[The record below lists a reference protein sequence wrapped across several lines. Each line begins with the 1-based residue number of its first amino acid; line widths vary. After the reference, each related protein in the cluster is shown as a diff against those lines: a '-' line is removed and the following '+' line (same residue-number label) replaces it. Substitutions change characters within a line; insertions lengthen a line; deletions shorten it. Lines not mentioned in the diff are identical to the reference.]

1 MDKNSIE
8 SVLKNYSI
16 ANLYINLDKISDRKT
31 LTFYK
36 RNNKTLHRDFGKR
49 IYEIEF
55 ESFNS
60 AYKFILE
67 NNIKV
72 YNISCGSYAK
82 EIANYNKKIRDTGQL
97 LLF

>member
-1 MDKNSIE
+1 MNKNSIE

-16 ANLYINLDKISDRKT
+16 ANLYINLDRNSDRKT
-31 LTFYK
+31 LVFYK
-36 RNNKTLHRDFGKR
+36 RNNETLSWDFGKR
-49 IYEIEF
+49 IHEIEF

-60 AYKFILE
+60 AYKFILD
-67 NNIKV
+67 NDIKV

-97 LLF
+97 FLF